1 MVGPLKKGNKGMKKF
16 ILGTRI
22 KRLAACFL
30 AAVVLTQ
37 AVAPTPS
44 QAIIGLIARKKVVT
58 IIGGATLAG
67 GGVITAGSLIWAS
80 TATASNIGQAFAV
93 AILAAYGIVGGAIIG
108 GIGLIILDDPRAV
121 TDLSFEALHL
131 ERDATRLGVT
141 AAQIQAYND
150 EREELNAIRKQIL
163 AHAPDL
169 GFTLE
174 QARDEW
180 NHYKRAVSQDAFLVA
195 SKVAE
200 SFFQSVRLEPV
211 RQP

>member
-121 TDLSFEALHL
+121 TDLSFEALHPG
-131 ERDATRLGVT
+131 A
-141 AAQIQAYND
+141 
-150 EREELNAIRKQIL
+150 
-163 AHAPDL
+163 
-169 GFTLE
+169 
-174 QARDEW
+174 
-180 NHYKRAVSQDAFLVA
+180 
-195 SKVAE
+195 
-200 SFFQSVRLEPV
+200 
-211 RQP
+211 